1 MNLFNKTKKEK
12 MFIISNTIGMISSII
27 GIVFSSILI
36 GLNIINHNDLK
47 IEIFFFVLLQFL

>member
-47 IEIFFFVLLQFL
+47 IEIFFFVLLQFF